1 MQSRSGKL
9 LANSFFSVLTWLIP
23 IILGLIAT
31 PFVLKSLGAESYGV
45 YLVIL
50 GFIGY
55 SFTFNIA
62 RSVAKYVAEYRG
74 SGSVDKINSAISAAF
89 WLNLSLGIFG
99 AIVIALSAEWLIR
112 DVLQISEQYQKAA
125 TFALIVGGISIPVTL
140 VGQVFQSILQGEQ
153 SFGVLS
159 LVANLGSFLINAGNI
174 TLAVMGYG
182 IDTLIVWMLVVTT
195 LLAALYFVASRR
207 SASDLGVTFGAS
219 REMLR
224 PVLVY
229 GSSIYVYQLCGS
241 LLLLFERSLVIRKFG
256 GEAASWYIV
265 PMTLAIYFHGF
276 MSSLLLAV
284 FPMMNELLGDKGR
297 LAMLYEK
304 STKVLIALMV
314 PFLVTAF
321 FGGRMFLALW
331 IDGKFAE
338 NAYWLFVLH
347 AATFSAM
354 VLLIAPWQLNET
366 FNKPAINAWITFLS
380 SSIAIVLMLVTVDRW
395 HEEGVAASRLIGV
408 ALTLPVI
415 IYSERRFLSS
425 NGVKGL
431 VLAAIR
437 VLPAA
442 VVLVLA
448 EYALFSL
455 VKPGWISLI
464 IVTFVCTLAYA
475 GMLLLTKFIS
485 TDERVILLNAL
496 RTKRIAV

>member
-1 MQSRSGKL
+1 
-9 LANSFFSVLTWLIP
+9 
-23 IILGLIAT
+23 
-31 PFVLKSLGAESYGV
+31 
-45 YLVIL
+45 
-50 GFIGY
+50 
-55 SFTFNIA
+55 
-62 RSVAKYVAEYRG
+62 
-74 SGSVDKINSAISAAF
+74 
-89 WLNLSLGIFG
+89 FG

-153 SFGVLS
+153 PFGVLS

-207 SASDLGVTFGAS
+207 SASDLGVSFGAS

-314 PFLVTAF
+314 PFL
-321 FGGRMFLALW
+321 
-331 IDGKFAE
+331 
-338 NAYWLFVLH
+338 
-347 AATFSAM
+347 
-354 VLLIAPWQLNET
+354 
-366 FNKPAINAWITFLS
+366 
-380 SSIAIVLMLVTVDRW
+380 
-395 HEEGVAASRLIGV
+395 
-408 ALTLPVI
+408 
-415 IYSERRFLSS
+415 
-425 NGVKGL
+425 
-431 VLAAIR
+431 
-437 VLPAA
+437 
-442 VVLVLA
+442 
-448 EYALFSL
+448 
-455 VKPGWISLI
+455 
-464 IVTFVCTLAYA
+464 
-475 GMLLLTKFIS
+475 
-485 TDERVILLNAL
+485 
-496 RTKRIAV
+496 